1 MKLILS
7 HTVIA
12 VTAVTLTLCVR
23 PLASYAQVAPGEVG
37 ASAGTFVLFM
47 LAIAWLL
54 AREALAGAR
63 LAPLVAVISPAEAK
77 GRIDWE

>member
-7 HTVIA
+7 HAIIA

-23 PLASYAQVAPGEVG
+23 PLASYAHVAPGEVG
-37 ASAGTFVLFM
+37 GSVGTFVLFM

-63 LAPLVAVISPAEAK
+63 LAPVVVITPTEARR
-77 GRIDWE
+77 RIDWE